1 MELTGFLTASH
12 WTCLLSVVRPEKHIT
27 EFLGYRSAAEI
38 GSKKTALLPQDSKT
52 RPVEKESK
60 ISGVE
65 LTLFFGPLD
74 HRIWQILRFDH
85 QFQNLDH
92 LILKCHLHFH
102 FCFKLSDL
110 LL

>member
-65 LTLFFGPLD
+65 LTLVIYSPDGEVTCGD
-74 HRIWQILRFDH
+74 ETCC
-85 QFQNLDH
+85 NL
-92 LILKCHLHFH
+92 
-102 FCFKLSDL
+102 
-110 LL
+110 